1 MATKE
6 TATKTLTAD
15 MPKVM
20 NAVRSVASPAYQSAV
35 PYAYASAD
43 SVKEIG
49 AIFSSNI
56 NIANEYIDTLVNLI
70 ARQYLLYKSYESP
83 YKFTKKGLVPF
94 GETIEQIA
102 YDLIK
107 VLDYDPADAANT
119 LHKRE
124 LPDVKTAFQF
134 VNYQKLYPLTIEWQT
149 LRQAFLSWD
158 SVNRFT
164 NNLIDNMYRS
174 MEYDEFLTTKYLISK
189 AIIDGNVQTV
199 TVSEPTTTEAAENLM
214 IQIKTYSDNFKFMST
229 DYNQAGIPTFT
240 ERENQ
245 YVFANTNFNAT
256 NSVKVLAKAFNE
268 DKVEF
273 AGRWVLINGFSSLDK
288 KRLNEL
294 FGSEEWYTAFTSE
307 QYAILDTVYAVLVD
321 EDWFMIFDQLLEFA
335 ENPNGKA
342 LSRNYFLHTWK
353 SFGFS
358 PFANA
363 VAFTSTESTVTGVTV
378 TPSAANASVGN
389 TVNLSATVSGTG
401 LYDKNV
407 VWTVGP
413 LDDGVTVTLEPNG
426 NNCAVTV
433 TGGAATKTATIYAT
447 SVSAPGQ
454 AGGSVITIT
463 A

>member
-1 MATKE
+1 MATKV
-6 TATKTLTAD
+6 TTPKTLTSD

-20 NAVRSVASPAYQSAV
+20 NAVRSIATSAYQNAV
-35 PYAYASAD
+35 PTAYNTAD

-49 AIFSSNI
+49 AIFTENI

-83 YKFTKKGLVPF
+83 YKFTKKGLLSF

-107 VLDYDPADAANT
+107 VLDYDPVEAADT

-134 VNYQKLYPLTIEWQT
+134 VNYKKLYPLTIEWQT

-189 AIIDGNVQTV
+189 AIIDGNVKAV
-199 TVSEPTTTEAAENLM
+199 NVSAPTTAEQAENLM
-214 IQIKTYSDNFKFMST
+214 VQIKAYSDNFKFMST

-240 ERENQ
+240 ERDKQ

-288 KRLNEL
+288 KRLNAL
-294 FGSEEWYTAFTSE
+294 FSNEEWYTEFTAA

-378 TPSAANASVGN
+378 TPSTANAAVGN

-407 VWTVGP
+407 VWSVGP
-413 LDDGVTVTLEPNG
+413 LDNGVTVTIVPNG
-426 NNCAVTV
+426 NNCAVTI
-433 TGGAATKTATIYAT
+433 TGGDATKTATIYAT
-447 SVSAPGQ
+447 SVSTPGQ
-454 AGGSVITIT
+454 ASSALITIT